1 MSHGCMFCTDTK
13 NVGATSCVA
22 QNKRRV
28 AHKGYTSMEY
38 KRRNVCDFQTVV
50 RDQLESIRS

>member
-1 MSHGCMFCTDTK
+1 MFCTDTK

-50 RDQLESIRS
+50 RDQLESIRL